1 MHTAISSILFLFVA
15 TTASALPVH
24 AQQPTFEDPPYEDTV
39 FKAEVVAI
47 VEEGTRPV
55 EGTDVIEEY
64 QTLTARITEGPRA
77 GEEITVENDSTVLL
91 SVGDDFYLH
100 RLAPVG
106 EEPELWSVGEPDR
119 TWVLGA
125 LTVLFVVVTVVVA
138 GYAGL
143 RSLFALAGSFALI
156 GYGLVPS
163 LLGGMSPVIAAVLFG
178 TIILSLNMFVTHR
191 FNKPSAVALLGSIA
205 ALLFAALV
213 AQVSVLLAKLSGLS
227 SDEAVFLNF
236 MTDGGIDLSGLLLGG
251 ILVGIIGVLNDVSVS
266 QVHTV
271 VELHDANP
279 NLSRR
284 SIWDRSM
291 KVGREH
297 MGAMVNTLPL
307 AYAGVSLP
315 LLLLFSQSDAPLS
328 FILNR
333 EIFAEEIIRAL
344 AGTIGLMLSG
354 AIATLLAVLMLVP
367 KPPHATI
374 EKNQ

>member
-1 MHTAISSILFLFVA
+1 MQRLLTSSLFILISIAWAFPAF
-15 TTASALPVH
+15 
-24 AQQPTFEDPPYEDTV
+24 AQQPTFQDPPYADTV
-39 FKAEVVAI
+39 FKAVVVEI
-47 VEEGTRPV
+47 LEEGTRPL
-55 EGTDVIEEY
+55 EGLDRDEQF
-64 QTLTARITEGPRA
+64 QTIVARITEGPRA
-77 GEEITVENDSTVLL
+77 GELVTVENDSTVLL
-91 SVGDDFYLH
+91 NVGNHFYLH
-100 RLAPVG
+100 RLAPMG

-119 TWVLGA
+119 LWVLAA
-125 LTVLFVVVTVVVA
+125 LTALFIMVTVIVA

-156 GYGLVPS
+156 GYGLIPS
-163 LLGGMSPVIAAVLFG
+163 IFGGMSPVVAAVLFG
-178 TIILSLNMFVTHR
+178 TIILTLNMFVTHR

-213 AQVSVLLAKLSGLS
+213 AQLAVIFAQLSGLS

-236 MTDGGIDLSGLLLGG
+236 AANGTIDLSGLLLGG

-266 QVHTV
+266 QAHTV
-271 VELHDANP
+271 AELYDANP
-279 NLSRR
+279 SLSRR

-315 LLLLFSQSDAPLS
+315 LLLLFSQSDAPLT
-328 FILNR
+328 FIVNR
-333 EIFAEEIIRAL
+333 EIFAEEVIRAL
-344 AGTIGLMLSG
+344 AGSIGLMLSG
-354 AIATLLAVLMLVP
+354 ALATLLAVLMLVP
-367 KPPHATI
+367 KTPRDTI